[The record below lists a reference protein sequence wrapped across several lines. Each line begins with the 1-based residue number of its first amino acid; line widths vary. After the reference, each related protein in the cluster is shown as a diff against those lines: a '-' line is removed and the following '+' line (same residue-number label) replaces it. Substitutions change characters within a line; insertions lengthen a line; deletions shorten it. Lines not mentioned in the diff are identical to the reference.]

1 MSQVVSIESDDI
13 TVYDIVS
20 TTPSDYFNTRR
31 TMVSTL
37 KYTLPV
43 VKNVRTINTSQI
55 DTDDYYKQRSKNAKS
70 QYKDHLYP
78 IAVRY
83 ISKDNQFVIERPPFE
98 LEIDFRLGSANSQAS
113 KIPTTKIWIPWTIM
127 IVKLNS
133 LTAADFSSVK
143 LFFNDGP
150 LSSMDDILLPPW
162 LPNSYGTG
170 AICFSNSLND
180 FNSVLDVDRILTGD
194 LAYIY
199 NYIFNNYM
207 MGGWNSDLSPHFNY
221 LYTEQHLVEKTP
233 TLFKYN
239 YPSKETINQIISN
252 YSDQSEAKHIKKCL
266 SSKQTIQYYRD
277 PTMFYVKHFT
287 TLSSFSLEETLS
299 LITEAKVAKSKYPS
313 SNKSKL
319 SAILVSDNIDN
330 NFRSNSDNNL
340 ITDFCTNVVA
350 NPSFAQTYNY
360 AVTDNI
366 IYFDTTH
373 FHLQVK
379 NRLNNSDLNSNHY
392 YFSDNLFR
400 YIGPENMSKLEQLL
414 IKMNKLNISNK
425 IIICSFEQDGTFLIS
440 LANDEITV
448 SSLLQFHKDNLST
461 IIDSRKDLDNHSKDH
476 VNNSIEHHLL
486 SNFSKEQSTN
496 A

>member
-13 TVYDIVS
+13 SLYDIIT

-43 VKNVRTINTSQI
+43 IKNVRTVNTSQI
-55 DTDDYYKQRSKNAKS
+55 NTTDYYNQRSKNAKS

-83 ISKDNQFVIERPPFE
+83 ISKENQFVIERPPFE
-98 LEIDFRLGSANSQAS
+98 LEIDFRLGTANSQAS
-113 KIPTTKIWIPWTIM
+113 KMPTTKIWIPWTIM

-133 LTAADFSSVK
+133 LTSADFSSVK

-150 LSSMDDILLPPW
+150 LSSMDDTLLPPW
-162 LPNSYGTG
+162 LPNSYGSG

-180 FNSVLDVDRILTGD
+180 FNSVLDVDQILNGD

-221 LYTEQHLVEKTP
+221 LYSEQHLFEKTP

-239 YPSKETINQIISN
+239 YPSKETIKQIVSN
-252 YSDQSEAKHIKKCL
+252 YSDESEAKHIKRCL
-266 SSKQTIQYYRD
+266 SSKHTIQYYRD
-277 PTMFYVKHFT
+277 PAKFYVKHFA

-299 LITEAKVAKSKYPS
+299 LITEAKLAKSKYPS
-313 SNKSKL
+313 NNKFKL
-319 SAILVSDNIDN
+319 SSILASDNVDN
-330 NFRSNSDNNL
+330 SFRSRSDNTL
-340 ITDFCTNVVA
+340 ITDFATNVVA
-350 NPSFAQTYNY
+350 NPSFTQTYNY
-360 AVTDNI
+360 TVTDNI
-366 IYFDTTH
+366 VYFDTTH
-373 FHLQVK
+373 FHLEV
-379 NRLNNSDLNSNHY
+379 NNGLNNSDLNSNHY

-400 YIGPENMSKLEQLL
+400 YIGPKNMSKLQQVL
-414 IKMNKLNISNK
+414 IKMNKSNISNK
-425 IIICSFEQDGTFLIS
+425 IIICSFEQDGTFLMS

-448 SSLLQFHKDNLST
+448 SSLLQFHKENLST
-461 IIDSRKDLDNHSKDH
+461 IIDSRTDLDNHSKEH
-476 VNNSIEHHLL
+476 VNNLL
-486 SNFSKEQSTN
+486 SDFSKEQFTN
-496 A
+496 V